1 MNILEKIIENKW
13 LEIEKSDVISNG
25 DIKRNDIRSL
35 KNALSDPIVSVI
47 AEIKMKSPSE
57 GDILL
62 GADPIQIAKDY
73 ENAGASAISVITDS
87 HFFGGSLEIL
97 KSVREAVSIP
107 VLRKNFMNWKK
118 HKKLGF

>member
-73 ENAGASAISVITDS
+73 ENAGASAIMPLAAPI
-87 HFFGGSLEIL
+87 GSGLGIL
-97 KSVREAVSIP
+97 NSINIKII
-107 VLRKNFMNWKK
+107 RS
-118 HKKLGF
+118 

>member
-1 MNILEKIIENKW
+1 MNILETIIKNKW
-13 LEIEKSDVISNG
+13 LEIEKCDVITNG
-25 DIKRNDIRSL
+25 DIKRDDIRSL

-57 GDILL
+57 GDILR

-97 KSVREAVSIP
+97 KSVREAVGIP
-107 VLRKNFMNWKK
+107 VLRKDFI
-118 HKKLGF
+118 LTTEQIS